1 MDEMVVRAVERA
13 IDTMRRG
20 LADRLTIDDMARS
33 AMFSKFHFSR
43 VFQQVTGVSPGRFLS
58 AMRLEEAKRLLLT
71 TSLTVADISHQ
82 VGYNSVGTFSSR
94 FRSTVGLSPI
104 SYRQLGGSTSE
115 LPEDVPVPGPAR
127 TSTIRGHVTPPRT
140 GQAGLVFIGLFPS
153 RMLQGS
159 PVRCAVLDQP
169 GPYAL
174 NDVPEGT
181 WHVLAHSV
189 PPGAEESLDPV
200 PFVGAHGPITI
211 RPDIIAR
218 IADVSLHE
226 MRSFDPP
233 VLSAL
238 LDVRSAALTRR
249 RASLRSQIRQA
260 V

>member
-13 IDTMRRG
+13 VETMRRG
-20 LADRLTIDDMARS
+20 LAEKITIDDLARS

-58 AMRLEEAKRLLLT
+58 AMRLEEAKRLLVS

-94 FRSTVGLSPI
+94 FRSSVGVSPI
-104 SYRQLGGSTSE
+104 TYRQLGGATSE
-115 LPEDVPVPGPAR
+115 ELPVDERVGAEIR
-127 TSTIRGHVTPPRT
+127 TTAVRGHVTPPRT
-140 GQAGLVFIGLFPS
+140 GVAGMVFVGLFPG

-159 PVRCAVLDQP
+159 PVRCVVLDRP

-174 NDVPEGT
+174 HDVPPGT

-189 PPGAEESLDPV
+189 PPGTETSMDPT
-200 PFVGAHGPITI
+200 PFVGSHGPITI
-211 RPDIIAR
+211 RADITAR
-218 IADVSLHE
+218 IADVELHP
-226 MRSFDPP
+226 MRVFDPP

-238 LDVRSAALTRR
+238 LDVRSAALRRLAARTEVR
-249 RASLRSQIRQA
+249 RA